1 MKKRIIYY
9 IIIGIFIITECFLMY
24 FSYVNKNKI
33 KKKEREKQRKI
44 KKKRE
49 IMVKNKNKINL

>member
-33 KKKEREKQRKI
+33 KKKKE
-44 KKKRE
+44 
-49 IMVKNKNKINL
+49 KNKEKLRKNEK